1 MELERVIVSS
11 SPHLRSPAT
20 VPVLMR
26 DVVVALVPAA
36 LAGIVFFGYNALLLT
51 AASVLAA
58 VAAEAAYQ
66 KAAGKE
72 VSVGDWS
79 AVITGMLVAFNV
91 PPSAPLWLP
100 VIGSAFAIV
109 VVKQLFGGI
118 GNNFVNPA
126 LAARAF
132 LVASWPAH
140 MTRWTSPFDAVST
153 ATPLVTM
160 GSGQAPVYVDM
171 FLGNIAGCVGE
182 TSALALLIGAGYLL
196 ARRVI
201 DWRIPG
207 AYLGT
212 VAVLSWILGP
222 RGMFTGDPLAHLLAG
237 GLLLGAFFMATD
249 YVTSP
254 VTKKGRLY
262 MGIGCGILTVLIRLY
277 GGFPEGVSYS
287 ILLMNLATPLIDKF
301 TGPRVFGH
309 AK

>member
-1 MELERVIVSS
+1 
-11 SPHLRSPAT
+11 
-20 VPVLMR
+20 MR

-51 AASVLAA
+51 VASVVAA

-66 KAAGKE
+66 KVAGKE

-79 AVITGMLVAFNV
+79 AVITGILVAFNV

-100 VIGSAFAIV
+100 VVGSAFAIV

-118 GNNFVNPA
+118 GSNFVNPA

-160 GSGQAPVYVDM
+160 GSGEVPAYADM

-212 VAVLSWILGP
+212 VSVLSWILGP
-222 RGMFTGDPLAHLLAG
+222 RGIFTGDPLAHLLAG

>member
-1 MELERVIVSS
+1 
-11 SPHLRSPAT
+11 
-20 VPVLMR
+20 
-26 DVVVALVPAA
+26 
-36 LAGIVFFGYNALLLT
+36 
-51 AASVLAA
+51 
-58 VAAEAAYQ
+58 
-66 KAAGKE
+66 
-72 VSVGDWS
+72 
-79 AVITGMLVAFNV
+79 
-91 PPSAPLWLP
+91 
-100 VIGSAFAIV
+100 
-109 VVKQLFGGI
+109 
-118 GNNFVNPA
+118 
-126 LAARAF
+126 
-132 LVASWPAH
+132 
-140 MTRWTSPFDAVST
+140 
-153 ATPLVTM
+153 M
-160 GSGQAPVYVDM
+160 GSGEVPAYADM

-212 VAVLSWILGP
+212 VSVLSWILGP
-222 RGMFTGDPLAHLLAG
+222 RGIFTGDPLAHLLAG